1 MEHLFIQHIQEIA
14 QISQGILYCNEMI
27 CAKSTKEWERK
38 EYQKVKANKMKRKIT
53 LIKILKNWN

>member
-14 QISQGILYCNEMI
+14 QINQGILYCNEMI

-38 EYQKVKANKMKRKIT
+38 EYQEVKANKMKRKIT